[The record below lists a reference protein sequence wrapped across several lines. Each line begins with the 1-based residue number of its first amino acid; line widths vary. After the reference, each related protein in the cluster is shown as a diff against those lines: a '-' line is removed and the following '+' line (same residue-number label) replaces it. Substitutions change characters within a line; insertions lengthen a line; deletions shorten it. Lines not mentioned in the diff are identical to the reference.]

1 MGHKL
6 NSEVVVG
13 VSLER
18 VAQCTECM
26 EGSGKGEPAWAG
38 AALKHC
44 PKIILFCNPVHFFLG
59 TIPCF
64 FSQRVFLPNN
74 ASHRICLQ
82 SRALELICIPHPL
95 LARGRKG
102 GRELSWDS
110 TALQEQYP
118 KA

>member
-1 MGHKL
+1 MGWS
-6 NSEVVVG
+6 N
-13 VSLER
+13 LE
-18 VAQCTECM
+18 ALSKNHFILQSCSFL
-26 EGSGKGEPAWAG
+26 SG
-38 AALKHC
+38 
-44 PKIILFCNPVHFFLG
+44 ND
-59 TIPCF
+59 TIF

-82 SRALELICIPHPL
+82 SRALELICIPHPP

-102 GRELSWDS
+102 GRELSLDS